1 MYTHISAG
9 MFSTGLVRSDGTAYI
24 CEFSTAI
31 DYGEGEIMEQ
41 PPAPEVHPDIPCG
54 VKYTQISCGRDH
66 TVLLCSDGKAIGIGD
81 NSDGQINIPE
91 LEEGVTYIQIATG
104 DYHTML
110 LRSDGTAVAFGEN
123 RDGQLDL
130 PTMEHGVIFIPSSV
144 EPSWSFV
151 VQVHM
156 TKVLLVDKVEITCT
170 NLVSGDPLATWTLH
184 FIDWNCGVH
193 RSVQRMLMTSTT
205 CGMPCQ
211 RLLVVE
217 PNGRLVGPNLV
228 WDELLPRTTRQLAL
242 RVAQQIKDAEEG
254 VSEVLKAMVL

>member
-110 LRSDGTAVAFGEN
+110 LRSDGTAVAFGQSQ
-123 RDGQLDL
+123 DGQLDL
-130 PTMEHGVIFIPSSV
+130 PDLEHGVVFVPALV
-144 EPSWSFV
+144 EPSCVV
-151 VQVHM
+151 VQVHIDM
-156 TKVLLVDKVEITCT
+156 SKVLDKVDVSCT
-170 NLVSGDPLATWTLH
+170 NFVSGVPLARWTLGR
-184 FIDWNCGVH
+184 FEVGCTSLRAEDVDE
-193 RSVQRMLMTSTT
+193 RSLWYVMSQ
-205 CGMPCQ
+205 
-211 RLLVVE
+211 VVCC
-217 PNGRLVGPNLV
+217 
-228 WDELLPRTTRQLAL
+228 
-242 RVAQQIKDAEEG
+242 DA
-254 VSEVLKAMVL
+254 